1 MIGAILAGGRSSRFG
16 SDKAQHLWR
25 GKTLL
30 EWAKLGLSACQE
42 IHVIGGAS
50 NPDPEPF
57 QGALAGLVRALELG
71 SRVAVT
77 ACDMP
82 NLTPRYWKY
91 LKSYRADVVI
101 GVNADGVLEPLA
113 AIYTR
118 NCLPYARAAFLH
130 GDLQLSGWWREADL
144 ATQILPWED
153 LELAFGKEI
162 FLNANRL
169 EDLP

>member
-1 MIGAILAGGRSSRFG
+1 VIGAILAGGRSSRFG
-16 SDKAQHLWR
+16 TDKAQHLWR

-30 EWAKLGLSACQE
+30 EWAKLGLSDCKE

-50 NPDPEPF
+50 NPDPEPY

-71 SRVAVT
+71 NRVAVT

-82 NLTPRYWKY
+82 NLIPRYWKH
-91 LKSYRADVVI
+91 LKSYRTDVVI

-113 AIYTR
+113 AIYTKK
-118 NCLPYARAAFLH
+118 CLPFARAALH
-130 GDLQLSGWWREADL
+130 NGDLQLSGWWRGTDL
-144 ATQILPWED
+144 TTKILPWED
-153 LELAFGKEI
+153 LQLVFGNDI
-162 FLNANRL
+162 FLNANRV